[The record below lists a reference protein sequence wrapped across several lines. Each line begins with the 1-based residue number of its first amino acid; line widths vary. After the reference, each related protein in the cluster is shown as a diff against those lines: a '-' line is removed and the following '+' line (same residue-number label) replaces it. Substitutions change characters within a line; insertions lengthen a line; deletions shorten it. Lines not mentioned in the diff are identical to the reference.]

1 MKAIGKILVK
11 PEQVKPS
18 FSGWSVAGVFNPAAA
33 RMLDGRIVLL
43 ARVAERPPAAKSGKF
58 RCPEIVKAQGYR
70 VRCNEFAVAEVRS
83 KNKACIRLW
92 DKRLMLTTLS
102 HFRRIVLSKDGFEV
116 KEIAGKPSF
125 TGTAE
130 EGQYGVEDPRITKIG
145 GGWAM
150 TYVSVSINEGVST
163 SLALSKDLQ
172 NWKRQGIIFS
182 QQNKDAVIFPEKVAG
197 KFVALHRP
205 EGFFGGRKPS
215 IWVSYSNDLVFWGR
229 EKSIL
234 YCREQAW
241 DSERIGA
248 GTVPVKTK
256 EGWLEIYHGVRKEGK
271 KKIYSAGAVLLDLHN
286 PEKVLA
292 RSPKKEPLF
301 EPKQGFERRGFTGNV
316 VFPTG
321 AVESGNGKDLLVF
334 YGAADRVVAVKKL
347 DLKGVLNGLEWH

>member
-1 MKAIGKILVK
+1 MKAIGKVLVK
-11 PEQVKPS
+11 PVDVKPS

-33 RMLDGRIVLL
+33 RMRDSRILLL

-58 RCPEIVKAQGYR
+58 RCPEIVKAPSYKA
-70 VRCNEFAVAEVRS
+70 RCNEFAAGKVRS

-92 DKRLMLTTLS
+92 DKRLILTTLS

-116 KEIAGKPSF
+116 EEIAGRPTF

-130 EGQYGVEDPRITKIG
+130 EGQYGVEDPRITRIG
-145 GGWAM
+145 NSYAM
-150 TYVSVSINEGVST
+150 TYVSVSINEGIST
-163 SLALSKDLQ
+163 SLAISKDLQ
-172 NWKRQGIIFS
+172 NWKRRGIIFS
-182 QQNKDAVIFPEKVAG
+182 QQNKDAVVFPEKVAG
-197 KFVALHRP
+197 KYVALHRP
-205 EGFFGGRKPS
+205 EGFFGGSKPS
-215 IWVSYSNDLVFWGR
+215 IWISYSPDLVYWGR

-234 YCREQAW
+234 HCREKSW

-248 GTVPVKTK
+248 GAVPIKTK

-271 KKIYSAGAVLLDLHN
+271 KKIYSAGAVLLDLRN

-301 EPKQGFERRGFTGNV
+301 EPEKGFERHGFTSNV

-321 AVESGNGKDLLVF
+321 AVPDQKGRDLLVF
-334 YGAADRVVAVKKL
+334 YGAADTVVAVKKL
-347 DLKGVLNGLEWH
+347 ALKGIFNHLEYC